1 MGCDVLQLQVLCESQ
16 VSLTDV
22 WQSHDLVEDHGD
34 DLVEIVVV
42 EQLAALLDVG
52 LSAALDALADQ
63 HWEHVL
69 EDVHLL
75 LMEPKLQ
82 PPEVLV
88 DVVVELSTSLL
99 EASCSRCACQPKAQ
113 HLLVLQLGVLQ
124 LCDLDTGLR
133 KEGLI
138 HEDPELIGDE
148 LANGV
153 GYGFAPSEEEGAE
166 LGDKRVL
173 ALLAGTSITKSSLVP
188 GTKKEL
194 VIARF
199 LAVDMDDSMQGIK
212 VGEGKRRAR
221 SGRR

>member
-1 MGCDVLQLQVLCESQ
+1 MRPFAKDFVNESGCRIHHLG
-16 VSLTDV
+16 
-22 WQSHDLVEDHGD
+22 HGGCNVD
-34 DLVEIVVV
+34 G
-42 EQLAALLDVG
+42 G
-52 LSAALDALADQ
+52 L
-63 HWEHVL
+63 
-69 EDVHLL
+69 
-75 LMEPKLQ
+75 
-82 PPEVLV
+82 
-88 DVVVELSTSLL
+88 
-99 EASCSRCACQPKAQ
+99 
-113 HLLVLQLGVLQ
+113 
-124 LCDLDTGLR
+124 
-133 KEGLI
+133 
-138 HEDPELIGDE
+138 GDE

-194 VIARF
+194 VMARF